1 VHLLQNFFLYVY
13 IKMSENLN
21 KSLLLVGIA
30 AVVGY
35 LIYLIVSKK
44 SEGYTAYK
52 AINDYKPITGT
63 VAGGLTAY
71 YPNCEGSVDGK
82 YMEYPSFTTGAPF
95 QASALAR
102 YPIANPVVQ
111 LNGAPEGTVL
121 TVAAPGTVHP
131 SIEKQQKVTLVGG
144 SNPDRRVLEHY
155 NKPMESAF
163 YSTTRNASTDIP
175 ARSGLQS
182 QAAMGKAFLTGRE
195 PFIANT
201 EDPKKDY
208 GCGRTPSLTDEKR
221 ARLEQFSTKENF
233 EAKDLDAVIQAQ
245 SESEMDAG
253 FGPYV
258 AQSVNYT
265 TALAK
270 DKYSRFTDMIRGDI
284 PIVTRNVP
292 WEFQTQVPDVD
303 RTLSNPGYI
312 NSTTGHGCPPSTI
325 DESSIIAETQQLLN
339 PQIPSIAQQ
348 YTPSAAGGNGARRLD
363 TVVAVGPSRSM

>member
-1 VHLLQNFFLYVY
+1 
-13 IKMSENLN
+13 MSEIMN

-35 LIYLIVSKK
+35 LVYMIATKK

-63 VAGGLTAY
+63 VAGGVTAY
-71 YPNCEGSVDGK
+71 YPNCEGNVDGK
-82 YMEYPSFTTGAPF
+82 YMEYPSFTSGTPF

-121 TVAAPGTVHP
+121 TVAAPGTAHP
-131 SIEKQQKVTLVGG
+131 SVEHQPKVSLVGG
-144 SNPDRRVLEHY
+144 SNPDRTVLEHY
-155 NKPMESAF
+155 DVPASAF

-175 ARSGLQS
+175 AHSGLQS
-182 QAAMGKAFLTGRE
+182 QVAMGKTFLTGRE

-208 GCGRTPSLTDEKR
+208 GCGRSPSLNDQKR
-221 ARLEQFSTKENF
+221 ARLEQFATKENF

-265 TALAK
+265 TALSK

-312 NSTTGHGCPPSTI
+312 NSTTGHGCPPTTL
-325 DESSIIAETQQLLN
+325 DENRIITETQQLLN
-339 PQIPSIAQQ
+339 PQVPSIAQQ
-348 YTPSAAGGNGARRLD
+348 YTSSAAGGNGARRLD
-363 TVVAVGPSRSM
+363 TVVAVGPRPSN